1 MLANILKNIDVNS
14 NFIVEEFE
22 EFASKFTIQEVC
34 NMLVQII
41 SDGQDAEYISSA
53 KINQAIK
60 ASMEWK
66 R

>member
-1 MLANILKNIDVNS
+1 MMSFTQLRPIDMLANILKNIDVNS

-41 SDGQDAEYISSA
+41 SDG
-53 KINQAIK
+53 
-60 ASMEWK
+60 
-66 R
+66 